1 MEFIQDGESASWFAH
16 LPGRF
21 QMRVKDIFT
30 RRLKY
35 LLFLL
40 AASFLLSGCDNS
52 QPPPV
57 TENKVVP
64 KEGSHVTLM
73 IHTSHLGAA
82 DELARLFLEETG
94 NVMRIISVEY
104 HEIYEATLED
114 FNSPSP
120 QADVYAFWYANLGRL
135 AEEGVISPLDE
146 FYTTNAAV
154 IDADDLIPNYF
165 DRYTLYHGKR
175 WAIPFDG
182 DIHVLFYRKSLF
194 AKHDLSPPSSWT
206 EYLDIVKYITEKEK
220 ENNIYGAAFMAYP
233 TPFLI
238 VGSFLNRLGGFGG
251 ELVDENQRPRVY
263 SPEAVRALEAMVEH
277 AKYTF
282 PATLE
287 VDFAVARDAFIHGK
301 VGMVEQWTDVGI
313 MAEDPRQSLIVGDWG
328 VVPMPVEGDIGS
340 SGLAPLNA
348 GWSLGISTKSTKR
361 DLAEQLL
368 LFAMRKDITL
378 KLNLIPGGGG
388 HDPTRI
394 STINDEA
401 FQRFAPQVSSVEK
414 QLLNGTFVAF
424 PNHPAVPD
432 LLVDITDALVS
443 ALEGRKSPDEALRQ
457 CQVKW
462 DEQLKKW
469 PDGS

>member
-1 MEFIQDGESASWFAH
+1 MS
-16 LPGRF
+16 
-21 QMRVKDIFT
+21 VKGYLSCH
-30 RRLKY
+30 LKY
-35 LLFLL
+35 LFVLVVTSFFL
-40 AASFLLSGCDNS
+40 AGCDNS
-52 QPPPV
+52 PPPSANETKTV
-57 TENKVVP
+57 QEQ
-64 KEGSHVTLM
+64 GSHVTLM

-94 NVMRIISVEY
+94 NVVRIITAEY
-104 HEIYEATLED
+104 HEIYEATLDD

-120 QADVYAFWYANLGRL
+120 QADVYVFWYANLGRL

-146 FYTTNAAV
+146 FYRENAAS
-154 IDADDLIPNYF
+154 IDADDLIPSFF
-165 DRYTLYHGKR
+165 DRYTLYRGKR
-175 WAIPFDG
+175 WAVPFDG

-194 AKHDLSPPSSWT
+194 AKHNLSPPSSWT
-206 EYLDIVKYITEKEK
+206 QYLDIVKYITEKEK
-220 ENNIYGAAFMAYP
+220 ENSIYGAAFMAYP
-233 TPFLI
+233 TPFLL

-251 ELVDENQRPRVY
+251 NLTDENQQPRIY

-282 PATLE
+282 PSTLE

-313 MAEDPRQSLIVGDWG
+313 MAEEPRQSLIVGDWG
-328 VVPMPVEGDIGS
+328 VVPMPVEGQLDS

-361 DLAEQLL
+361 ELAEQLL

-394 STINDEA
+394 STINDKA
-401 FQRFAPQVSSVEK
+401 FQKFAPQISSVEK

-424 PNHPAVPD
+424 PTHPAVPD
-432 LLVDITDALVS
+432 LLVDITDALVG
-443 ALEGRKSPDEALRQ
+443 APEGRFSPDEALRQ

-462 DEQLKKW
+462 DEQLAKW
-469 PDGS
+469 PESND